1 MSENSNVV
9 PLRLPNEVDD
19 PLTNIL
25 RSGARQLLAQAVEM
39 EAEAFL
45 LAMKGLKL
53 PDGRDRLV
61 RHGHGPERTIQTG
74 IGPVEVERVKIRDR
88 AAAED
93 GERIRFT
100 SAILPAWARRT
111 KSLDTLL
118 PVLYLRGIS
127 TGDFKEAL
135 AALLGQNAPNLSPA
149 VISRLTAEWQG
160 EYERWQKRDLSARR
174 YVYVWADGVFLQAR
188 MEDHG
193 ECMLVLI
200 GATPEGKKEL
210 IGFQVGVR
218 ESAQS
223 WRELLVEVKSR
234 GLTIAPEIAVGD
246 GALGFWK
253 ALDEVFPGTR
263 HQRCWVH
270 KTANVLNKVTLSVQT
285 NMKKDLR
292 EIYLA
297 PNRASAE
304 VAINV
309 FAEKYGAK
317 YDKAVECLTKD
328 REALLALYE
337 FPAEHWDHLRTTNPI
352 ESVFATVR
360 HRTVRTKG
368 SLSPTTARL
377 MVFKL
382 LCAASKTWRRLK
394 GTNQLPKVIA
404 GVRFEN
410 GIEVIEVPANHAA

>member
-1 MSENSNVV
+1 MSENVNVV

-39 EAEAFL
+39 EAEEFL

-100 SAILPAWARRT
+100 SAILPLWARRT

-127 TGDFKEAL
+127 TGDFQEAL

-410 GIEVIEVPANHAA
+410 GIEVIQVSANHAA

>member
-1 MSENSNVV
+1 MNETSNVV
-9 PLRLPNEVDD
+9 PLRQPDEFDD
-19 PLTNIL
+19 PLTNIV
-25 RSGARQLLAQAVEM
+25 RAGARQLLARAVEI
-39 EAEAFL
+39 EAETFL
-45 LAMKGLKL
+45 AAMRDLKL
-53 PDGRDRLV
+53 PDGRDRVV
-61 RHGHGPERTIQTG
+61 RHGHGPTRMIQTG

-88 AAAED
+88 GAA
-93 GERIRFT
+93 GSERVRFT
-100 SAILPAWARRT
+100 SAILPLWARRT
-111 KSLDTLL
+111 KSLDALL

-127 TGDFKEAL
+127 TGDFQEAL

-188 MEDHG
+188 MQDHS

-200 GATPEGKKEL
+200 GATPEGRKEL

-246 GALGFWK
+246 GALGFWR
-253 ALDEVFPGTR
+253 ALEEVFPGTR

-270 KTANVLNKVTLSVQT
+270 KTANVLNKVALSVQT

-292 EIYLA
+292 EVYLA

-304 VAINV
+304 VAIDV

-337 FPAEHWDHLRTTNPI
+337 FPAEHWDHLRTANPI

-410 GIEVIEVPANHAA
+410 GIEVIQVPANHAA

>member
-1 MSENSNVV
+1 MSENINVV

-53 PDGRDRLV
+53 PNGRDRLV

-100 SAILPAWARRT
+100 SAILPLWARRT

-127 TGDFKEAL
+127 TGDFQEAL

-234 GLTIAPEIAVGD
+234 GLTIAPEIAVNSHTLGADQHEEGSARDLLGAEPGFGRSGD
-246 GALGFWK
+246 QCL
-253 ALDEVFPGTR
+253 R
-263 HQRCWVH
+263 
-270 KTANVLNKVTLSVQT
+270 
-285 NMKKDLR
+285 R
-292 EIYLA
+292 EIRSEIRQGGRVPDQGSRGIA
-297 PNRASAE
+297 
-304 VAINV
+304 
-309 FAEKYGAK
+309 
-317 YDKAVECLTKD
+317 C
-328 REALLALYE
+328 AL
-337 FPAEHWDHLRTTNPI
+337 
-352 ESVFATVR
+352 
-360 HRTVRTKG
+360 
-368 SLSPTTARL
+368 
-377 MVFKL
+377 
-382 LCAASKTWRRLK
+382 
-394 GTNQLPKVIA
+394 
-404 GVRFEN
+404 
-410 GIEVIEVPANHAA
+410 

>member
-1 MSENSNVV
+1 MSENINVV

-25 RSGARQLLAQAVEM
+25 RSGARQLLAQAEGGRGRR
-39 EAEAFL
+39 EASS
-45 LAMKGLKL
+45 
-53 PDGRDRLV
+53 P
-61 RHGHGPERTIQTG
+61 HGHGPERTIQTG

-100 SAILPAWARRT
+100 SAILPVWARRT

-127 TGDFKEAL
+127 TGDFQEAL

-309 FAEKYGAK
+309 LPRNTE
-317 YDKAVECLTKD
+317 
-328 REALLALYE
+328 RN
-337 FPAEHWDHLRTTNPI
+337 TT
-352 ESVFATVR
+352 
-360 HRTVRTKG
+360 
-368 SLSPTTARL
+368 
-377 MVFKL
+377 
-382 LCAASKTWRRLK
+382 RRSS
-394 GTNQLPKVIA
+394 A
-404 GVRFEN
+404 
-410 GIEVIEVPANHAA
+410 